1 MINCHWNSASNK
13 RSFQFEPLV
22 GEHFPSNHR
31 RKTNCLSPSNL
42 QRVIVVCVL
51 TLVPVTATSAP
62 LGSGEKPRWVNPCG
76 LPDHLLDP
84 DSDFQNLPPFSLK
97 ELVSKV
103 VEVTE
108 STKNHAESVE
118 NEFRMKV
125 FKDSA
130 FNVDYMRQEWLPV
143 IPPISK
149 DHFKSVNVREAYRK
163 TFQYLQYYA
172 VGVDEMKMDQV
183 LHPES
188 GQFLDHFQEVENR
201 IREVLCEFQ
210 LGMYT
215 LNIRQNPDVMK
226 NVMSTEYRD
235 IPEESKRNLRDY
247 LILRDYLKCIT
258 YTWELFSY
266 LVKKS

>member
-1 MINCHWNSASNK
+1 MVPSARRQVFSEKSIIRKNK
-13 RSFQFEPLV
+13 IPVLD
-22 GEHFPSNHR
+22 
-31 RKTNCLSPSNL
+31 L
-42 QRVIVVCVL
+42 QSIFFVCVL
-51 TLVPVTATSAP
+51 SLVPFKAMSAP
-62 LGSGEKPRWVNPCG
+62 LGSGERPRWVNPCG
-76 LPDHLLDP
+76 LPEHLLDP
-84 DSDFQNLPPFSLK
+84 DSDLQNLPPFTAK

-108 STKNHAESVE
+108 SAKNHAEAVE
-118 NEFRMKV
+118 QEFRKEV

-143 IPPISK
+143 IPPTSE
-149 DHFKSVNVREAYRK
+149 DHFEGIDVKEAYK
-163 TFQYLQYYA
+163 KAFEYLQYYA

-201 IREVLCEFQ
+201 IREVLCELQ

-215 LNIRQNPDVMK
+215 LKIRQNPDVMK

-247 LILRDYLKCIT
+247 LILRDYLKSIT
-258 YTWELFSY
+258 YILELFKHLLKIS
-266 LVKKS
+266 

>member
-1 MINCHWNSASNK
+1 MGL
-13 RSFQFEPLV
+13 EPPVIFVFRIL
-22 GEHFPSNHR
+22 PID
-31 RKTNCLSPSNL
+31 L
-42 QRVIVVCVL
+42 QSIFFVCVL
-51 TLVPVTATSAP
+51 SLVPFKAMSAP
-62 LGSGEKPRWVNPCG
+62 LGSGERPRWVNPCG

-84 DSDFQNLPPFSLK
+84 DSDLQNLPPFTAK

-108 STKNHAESVE
+108 SAKNHAEAVE
-118 NEFRMKV
+118 QEFRKEV

-143 IPPISK
+143 IPPTSE
-149 DHFKSVNVREAYRK
+149 DHFGGIDVKEAYK
-163 TFQYLQYYA
+163 KAFEYLQYYA

-201 IREVLCEFQ
+201 IREVLCELQ

-215 LNIRQNPDVMK
+215 LKIRQNPDVMK

-247 LILRDYLKCIT
+247 LILRDYLKSIT
-258 YTWELFSY
+258 YIWELFRHLLKIS
-266 LVKKS
+266 